1 MACTTRGFTL
11 LLWRGAGFPLRG
23 AVVARGALPGWPGG
37 CCLAADPSQR
47 WPLSSQCF
55 TGSFMGSQKGKSM
68 FYLASAA
75 GILETEDGRLA
86 GGWAEGGNRLQRRLC
101 CGWKALVEALCHL
114 SHCSQASEAP
124 RIFRMEP
131 WAPLRPPLPRQGRAA
146 RGEKWALWAE
156 GHHGPPPRWPV
167 LHAGPP
173 PRPGSWEQGHPPGR
187 DTRRPASRA
196 ESYESGHPFRPY
208 SRQGHEDPHW
218 QYPAAA
224 YGDNHAY
231 QSHQWQPVAWQGD
244 RDVRYSEPYGKS
256 SAYRDQHYHR
266 GYHPNL
272 ATSPPGQ
279 DRPQSYDVYKE
290 GSRWSW
296 AGGEA
301 SGQPREP
308 SLLLQYRESG
318 LSSSGYELSQYI
330 RDGADH
336 CDTAFSES
344 WSPAQGGGPSVSGLL
359 APPKFSLP
367 HRAVCFGAGGQL
379 VLVCPHSPAEGQRPL
394 VKLHSLEVILH
405 GTKEQE
411 ELQAFP
417 GPLAREDLHKVDVMT
432 FCQQKIATS
441 CDLSTQRGRDSA
453 LLWKLLVL
461 LCRQNGSMVGSDVA
475 ELLMQDR
482 RHQEKYKR
490 QNPMENPTSLAED
503 EWRQPGTLDLITGE
517 VPPVVETQAQIVEK
531 FTKLLYYGRKKDAL
545 LWAMRNQLWGHALFL
560 SSKMDP
566 RTYSWVLTGF
576 TSTLATNDPLQTLFQ
591 LMSGRIPQVAQSCGD
606 AKWGDWRPHLA
617 VLLSNKVGDMEL
629 NHRAIITMGD
639 SLAGRGAVEAAH
651 FCYLMADIPF
661 GYFGAKADRMA
672 LLGSSHRQAFAQFAS
687 TEAIQRM
694 EIFEYCQQLRQP
706 KSFLLPFQVY
716 KLLYA
721 SRLAD
726 HGLPAQALNY
736 CEHIATVLL
745 GQDPAS
751 HPVLAQQ
758 LVKLAE
764 RLKLCDPLLLEMPE
778 QDQALEP
785 EWLLQLRA
793 HCQHWET
800 EDDLT
805 PEVAPTQP
813 ELSWAAASTPGGEP
827 NHELPPNDGYQQEL
841 WHQPVP
847 PVPPQGPSPHQ
858 DVSIQPLAPAE
869 VAALGMGPATSPGG
883 LSSEPSPQVVPPAG
897 DAGEPQDA
905 HEVQQHPSLPAEPG
919 LSTRARSVSE
929 SSTISQEEGS
939 QLSSD
944 SAPEEPAAE
953 VTPGEDKS
961 SGFRWFGWFRSKP
974 TTEATSKATSAA
986 DCPTPEPQER
996 MSPSPP
1002 DSAPAAGM
1010 SPSASPLPTSRNP
1023 VSIDMKGPWAMDSH
1037 KAGDQPGSNQPPLG
1051 TIPLF
1056 NPAEISQLTTARPSQ
1071 PRLLSQ
1077 RRYPNPL

>member
-1 MACTTRGFTL
+1 MAQNLHRAWVQAERGDADVVRAAGTSFL
-11 LLWRGAGFPLRG
+11 LHFWAEEKGRQERRKG
-23 AVVARGALPGWPGG
+23 AVGKCAQGFLRPLTCQANLEANGVRAAN
-37 CCLAADPSQR
+37 CLAPCFAFFNSTTACCSGGQHEILVPS
-47 WPLSSQCF
+47 L
-55 TGSFMGSQKGKSM
+55 
-68 FYLASAA
+68 
-75 GILETEDGRLA
+75 D
-86 GGWAEGGNRLQRRLC
+86 
-101 CGWKALVEALCHL
+101 V
-114 SHCSQASEAP
+114 
-124 RIFRMEP
+124 
-131 WAPLRPPLPRQGRAA
+131 RQG
-146 RGEKWALWAE
+146 E
-156 GHHGPPPRWPV
+156 
-167 LHAGPP
+167 
-173 PRPGSWEQGHPPGR
+173 
-187 DTRRPASRA
+187 
-196 ESYESGHPFRPY
+196 PY
-208 SRQGHEDPHW
+208 S
-218 QYPAAA
+218 
-224 YGDNHAY
+224 
-231 QSHQWQPVAWQGD
+231 
-244 RDVRYSEPYGKS
+244 KS

-279 DRPQSYDVYKE
+279 VHVFSPPRHA
-290 GSRWSW
+290 
-296 AGGEA
+296 AG
-301 SGQPREP
+301 QP

-344 WSPAQGGGPSVSGLL
+344 WSPAQGGGPSVSGLV
-359 APPKFSLP
+359 PPKFSLP

-394 VKLHSLEVILH
+394 VELHSLEVILH

-490 QNPMENPTSLAED
+490 QNPMENPTRLAED

-566 RTYSWVLTGF
+566 RTYSWVF

-661 GYFGAKADRMA
+661 GYFGVKADRMA

-726 HGLPAQALNY
+726 HGLPAQALTY

-793 HCQHWET
+793 HCQHWEVRSSPGVLPVSSLVVVLCPSGFPFCLLAMGHRAMGVSVWGSPLT
-800 EDDLT
+800 ELVLCFTLAARCPWALPCATLSSSLSRLSSGSLQAEDNLP
-805 PEVAPTQP
+805 PEVALTQP
-813 ELSWAAASTPGGEP
+813 ELSWVAASTPGTEGE
-827 NHELPPNDGYQQEL
+827 
-841 WHQPVP
+841 
-847 PVPPQGPSPHQ
+847 Q
-858 DVSIQPLAPAE
+858 DQR
-869 VAALGMGPATSPGG
+869 
-883 LSSEPSPQVVPPAG
+883 
-897 DAGEPQDA
+897 
-905 HEVQQHPSLPAEPG
+905 LPA
-919 LSTRARSVSE
+919 
-929 SSTISQEEGS
+929 
-939 QLSSD
+939 
-944 SAPEEPAAE
+944 
-953 VTPGEDKS
+953 
-961 SGFRWFGWFRSKP
+961 
-974 TTEATSKATSAA
+974 
-986 DCPTPEPQER
+986 
-996 MSPSPP
+996 
-1002 DSAPAAGM
+1002 
-1010 SPSASPLPTSRNP
+1010 
-1023 VSIDMKGPWAMDSH
+1023 
-1037 KAGDQPGSNQPPLG
+1037 
-1051 TIPLF
+1051 
-1056 NPAEISQLTTARPSQ
+1056 
-1071 PRLLSQ
+1071 
-1077 RRYPNPL
+1077 